1 MSKPI
6 NFFEE
11 KQTVRFQHCDPAG
24 IVFYPRYYEML
35 NLTVERFFER
45 QLGFSFNT
53 LHRQFNVTV
62 PTVRIETD
70 FLEASYLEDVLQFQ
84 MTLDRI
90 GRSSLGFQISCKCN
104 EEERLRALITLV
116 CIDYDAKKAAPWPT
130 DIRTKLEAII
140 AAGTPDTK
148 LARPDPSIIDAY

>member
-1 MSKPI
+1 M

-35 NLTVERFFER
+35 NLTVERFFEH
-45 QLGFSFNT
+45 QLGYSFNR
-53 LHRQFNVTV
+53 LHKELSVTV

-70 FLEASYLEDVLQFQ
+70 FLDASFLEDVLQFQ
-84 MTLDRI
+84 MTLDKI
-90 GRSSLGFQISCKCN
+90 GRSSLGFQIVCKCR

-116 CIDYDAKKAAPWPT
+116 CIDFDKKKATPWPT
-130 DIRTKLEAII
+130 VVRDQIDVI
-140 AAGTPDTK
+140 
-148 LARPDPSIIDAY
+148 LATGKPKTTLIRPDPSITDAY